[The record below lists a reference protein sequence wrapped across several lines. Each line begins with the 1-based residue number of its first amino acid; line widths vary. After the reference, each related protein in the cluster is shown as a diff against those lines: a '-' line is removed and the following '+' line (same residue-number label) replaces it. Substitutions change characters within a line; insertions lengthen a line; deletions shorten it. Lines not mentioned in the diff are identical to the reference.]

1 MTHQTYTDEENKE
14 WFQSKG
20 PGELTN
26 LIWRVDQAYDIMA
39 ELGGRMDHA
48 EYEATKERGKIHE
61 ALAQY
66 LFLCKEVH
74 GIKRLNSTTEQQ
86 HLDKINF
93 LEQMIKQQQQNIKHL
108 EQMIKE
114 IKGGMQC
121 DAAADEQCDAAGAA
135 ADDVSMSDAPAPPD
149 QYQDEAAGAHDQ
161 IKSKMKQL
169 EHMIKPGPSVDVSM
183 GSTGSSI

>member
-1 MTHQTYTDEENKE
+1 
-14 WFQSKG
+14 
-20 PGELTN
+20 
-26 LIWRVDQAYDIMA
+26 
-39 ELGGRMDHA
+39 MDHA
-48 EYEATKERGKIHE
+48 EYEATKERGRIHE

-66 LFLCKEVH
+66 LFLCKELH

-114 IKGGMQC
+114 IKGGMQCDAAADEQC